1 MPNFAYRGRN
11 ASGQAVSGSLEAESA
26 ASVADAL
33 LSKNITPLSISPA
46 KGSTATHAS
55 GAGGSAGGGLAS
67 IQLFKPKIEHL
78 DVMMF
83 SRQLNTLLK
92 AGVPIM
98 RALTGLQ
105 ETTHNPTMR
114 EMLGELRDSL
124 DSGRELSMSLA
135 RQPRVFSPFY
145 VSMVRVGEMTG
156 QLQEVFI
163 RLYEHMA
170 FERFMKEQV
179 ASALRY
185 PSFVVIAMAIA
196 MFVVNLFVI
205 PAFAK
210 VFEGFKAELPL
221 MTRILLGFSK
231 FMTEWWA
238 AIIAIVVIAGFVF
251 RTWVRTSH
259 GSYLWDKIKLD
270 LPVAGKIVRKAT
282 LARFAR
288 SYALAS
294 RSGVPIIQTLTT
306 VSLTVGNDY
315 IAQKVEGM
323 REGVERGES
332 ILRTAAAAGIFPPI
346 VMQMIAVGEESGS
359 LDELMEEVAQMF
371 QSEIEYEL
379 KTLAQQIEPILIVM
393 LGVMV
398 MILALG
404 IFLPIWDLGKVAMK
418 K

>member
-1 MPNFAYRGRN
+1 MPRFTYRGRN
-11 ASGQAVSGSLEAESA
+11 SSGQAVSGLMEGDSA
-26 ASVADAL
+26 AAVADAL
-33 LSKNITPLSISPA
+33 LAKSITPLSISPA
-46 KGSTATHAS
+46 KGGGSPAAP
-55 GAGGSAGGGLAS
+55 GAGDKPAGGMALA
-67 IQLFKPKIEHL
+67 LFKEKIDSL
-78 DVMMF
+78 DIMMF

-105 ETTHNPTMR
+105 ETTPNRSMK

-135 RQPRVFSPFY
+135 RHPRVFTPFY

-156 QLQEVFI
+156 QLQEVFL

-185 PSFVVIAMAIA
+185 PMFVIIAMAA
-196 MFVVNLFVI
+196 ALAVVNLFVI

-210 VFEGFKAELPL
+210 VFEGFKTELPL
-221 MTRILLGFSK
+221 MTKILLGFSH
-231 FMTEWWA
+231 FMVDWWYVILA
-238 AIIAIVVIAGFVF
+238 AIISAGFTF
-251 RTWVRTSH
+251 RTWVSTAH
-259 GSYLWDKIKLD
+259 GRYLWDKFKLD
-270 LPVAGKIVRKAT
+270 LPIAGKIVRKAT

-288 SYALAS
+288 SFALAS

-306 VSLTVGNDY
+306 VALTVGNDF
-315 IAQKVEGM
+315 IAKKVEGM

-346 VMQMIAVGEESGS
+346 VMQMIAVGEESGA
-359 LDELMEEVAQMF
+359 LDELMQEIADMF
-371 QSEIEYEL
+371 QKEIEYEL

-393 LGVMV
+393 LGIMVMV
-398 MILALG
+398 LALG
-404 IFLPIWDLGKVAMK
+404 IFLPMWDLGKVAMK
-418 K
+418 KG